1 MAIFNSYV
9 KLPEGMGTN
18 MIWKTWKE
26 SAQLFCFPKLYDVFV
41 SGNIW
46 GNISENYM
54 GNMFDDIFGKTYSKG
69 SYEKVPGVPKVIFDI
84 WGDI

>member
-1 MAIFNSYV
+1 MMF
-9 KLPEGMGTN
+9 
-18 MIWKTWKE
+18 
-26 SAQLFCFPKLYDVFV
+26 FFFFP
-41 SGNIW
+41 GNIW

-84 WGDI
+84 WEYMMIFLGNIFEITFWRCSKVFYDINLGDFLW